1 MEKSLGKRIQS
12 ERKKLSLTQEQLAE
26 KMGVSGQ
33 AVSKWESD
41 ISCPDITLI
50 PLLADLFGMTSDE
63 LLRGQ
68 SGTPEGIV
76 LASSTGKSV
85 NEMNLKILVD
95 AGGTKVKINTPIQI
109 IKALISSGMDMNQ
122 VLSMQGA
129 KNEKANASIDF
140 DAILRMVDSGLCGNL
155 MNIEV
160 DDDGELI
167 AISIL
172 VE

>member
-1 MEKSLGKRIQS
+1 MENSLGKRIQA
-12 ERKKLSLTQEQLAE
+12 ERKRLGMTQEQLAE

-50 PLLADLFGMTSDE
+50 PQLADMFSMTSDE

-68 SGTPEGIV
+68 NNKPEGVV

-85 NEMNLKILVD
+85 EEMNLRILID
-95 AGGTKVKINTPIQI
+95 TGDTNLKVNIPIRI
-109 IKALISSGMDMNQ
+109 IKALMSSGMDMNQ
-122 VLSMQGA
+122 MLSMQGV
-129 KNEKANASIDF
+129 KSEKASTSIDF

-160 DDDGELI
+160 DDDGEQI
-167 AISIL
+167 NINIL